1 MTCRRDRI
9 RAKIAA
15 NTIPAPCPVP
25 GLDGP
30 CRLWQGSTSGSGRG
44 GDYAR
49 MSLDG
54 ATVAVHIAAWVNE
67 NGLIPPRKQLD
78 HLCRTR
84 RCVNAD
90 HLELVTPRENARRRS
105 AALIEGKTE

>member
-1 MTCRRDRI
+1 MTSRRDRI
-9 RAKIAA
+9 RAKIAQ
-15 NTIPAPCPVP
+15 NVIDVPCPVP
-25 GLDGP
+25 GLPGP
-30 CRLWQGSTSGSGRG
+30 CQIWQGGTSGKGRG

-78 HLCRTR
+78 HLCRVR
-84 RCVNAD
+84 RCVCPA

-105 AALIEGKTE
+105 AAKRKEKT